1 MPATFITTDSIG
13 AGYQFTFSANDEQL
27 TVLAGATLG
36 STTTSAIQATF
47 ATGLSLSIL
56 GTVFGARGLYLY
68 GEATTVSI
76 ATGGMLHTSQQNP
89 MEIGVYLA
97 GTGSSL
103 SNAGTISA
111 PMTIG
116 VLSAGHNMI
125 VNTGRIDAASAVFMN
140 LFSGTGDRLVN
151 SGTITANSASDGSM
165 DNRYNNAVFN
175 EGGNGRITNLAGG
188 EMTAMSSEGAGV
200 RLGAYGGGTV
210 VQNFG
215 QITSAQDCGINLE
228 MVNAGQALIRVM
240 NYGTITGGEAAF
252 LGSQNADLLLNCGRL
267 VGDVTMGLGAD
278 TLRNVGGTIDGAV
291 QMGDGADLLINS
303 GGRILGDVD
312 LGAGAD
318 RYDGRSGA
326 LDGSVDGGADDDTFI
341 GNTLAAETF
350 NGGAGLDLLDFR
362 FGAAVTV
369 ALDGTFANDGAALGD
384 SYIGFENIL
393 GSQRGDVI
401 RGSAGDNSL
410 AGLGGADRL
419 DGAAGNDAFTGGAG
433 ADTLTGGLGN
443 DLFRFTALGDCG
455 DVITDFGAVTGNNDS
470 FRIVA
475 SAFGG
480 GLATGTLAGSAFLA
494 RNDNLAQDASDRFI
508 FRTTDT
514 TLWFDADGS
523 GAGAAVLVADLQAG
537 AALTAADIVLI

>member
-1 MPATFITTDSIG
+1 MTTTFLTTTTIG
-13 AGYQFTFSANDEQL
+13 AGSGFSYGAADDQL
-27 TVLAGATLG
+27 IVLSGVTLGATAG
-36 STTTSAIQATF
+36 SAIADNSFSGT
-47 ATGLSLSIL
+47 SLSVL
-56 GTVFGARGLYLY
+56 GTVFGTRGLYFYGDAATISITAGGSLY
-68 GEATTVSI
+68 CAQTI
-76 ATGGMLHTSQQNP
+76 AGNTSLFLD
-89 MEIGVYLA
+89 GS
-97 GTGSSL
+97 GSSL
-103 SNAGTISA
+103 TNNGAIRATTA
-111 PMTIG
+111 IG
-116 VLSAGHNMI
+116 VLSSGGNAI
-125 VNTGRIDAASAVFMN
+125 VNHGLIEAASGVFMN
-140 LFSGTGDRLVN
+140 LFSNSGDSLVN
-151 SGTITANSASDGSM
+151 SGVITANTASDGAM
-165 DNRYNNAVFN
+165 DSRYNNAVFN

-267 VGDVTMGLGAD
+267 VGDMTMGLGAD

>member
-318 RYDGRSGA
+318 RYDGQ
-326 LDGSVDGGADDDTFI
+326 I
-341 GNTLAAETF
+341 GRAH
-350 NGGAGLDLLDFR
+350 
-362 FGAAVTV
+362 V
-369 ALDGTFANDGAALGD
+369 
-384 SYIGFENIL
+384 
-393 GSQRGDVI
+393 
-401 RGSAGDNSL
+401 
-410 AGLGGADRL
+410 
-419 DGAAGNDAFTGGAG
+419 
-433 ADTLTGGLGN
+433 
-443 DLFRFTALGDCG
+443 
-455 DVITDFGAVTGNNDS
+455 
-470 FRIVA
+470 
-475 SAFGG
+475 
-480 GLATGTLAGSAFLA
+480 
-494 RNDNLAQDASDRFI
+494 
-508 FRTTDT
+508 
-514 TLWFDADGS
+514 
-523 GAGAAVLVADLQAG
+523 
-537 AALTAADIVLI
+537 

>member
-1 MPATFITTDSIG
+1 MPTSFVTTDSIG
-13 AGYQFTFSANDEQL
+13 TGYRFTYSANGEQL
-27 TVLAGATLG
+27 IVLAGATLG
-36 STTTSAIQATF
+36 STTTAAIQETF
-47 ATGLSLSIL
+47 ATSLTLSIL
-56 GTVFGARGLYLY
+56 GTVFGTRGLYLY
-68 GEATTVSI
+68 GDETAVSI
-76 ATGGMLHTSQQNP
+76 AAGGMLYTSQP
-89 MEIGVYLA
+89 SPGELGIYLA

-116 VLSAGHNMI
+116 VLSSGHNMI
-125 VNTGRIDAASAVFMN
+125 VNTGRIDAASGVFMN
-140 LFSGTGDRLVN
+140 LYSSTGDSFVN
-151 SGTITANSASDGSM
+151 SGIVTANAASDAA
-165 DNRYNNAVFN
+165 NTTRYNNAVFS
-175 EGGNGRITNLAGG
+175 EGGNGRITNLAEG
-188 EMTAMSSEGAGV
+188 ELTAMSSDGAGV
-200 RLGAYGGGTV
+200 RLGSYGGGAV
-210 VQNFG
+210 VRNFG

-228 MVNAGQALIRVM
+228 LVNAGQGLIRVV
-240 NYGTITGGEAAF
+240 NDGTISGGEASYA
-252 LGSQNADLLLNCGRL
+252 GSQNADLLLNRGL
-267 VGDVTMGLGAD
+267 LAGDVTMGAGQD

-291 QMGDGADLLINS
+291 QMGDGDDVLVNS
-303 GGRILGDVD
+303 GGQISGDVG

-326 LDGSVDGGADDDTFI
+326 LDGSVDGGDGDDTFI
-341 GNTLAAETF
+341 GNAQAAETF

-369 ALDGTFANDGAALGD
+369 ALDGTFANDGTALGD
-384 SYIGFENIL
+384 SYISFENVL

-410 AGLGGADRL
+410 AGLGGADRI

-433 ADTLTGGLGN
+433 ADTLTGGMGN
-443 DLFRFTALGDCG
+443 DLFRFTVLSDCG

-480 GLATGTLAGSAFLA
+480 GLATGTLAGSAFLTRA
-494 RNDNLAQDASDRFI
+494 DNLAQDADDRFI

-514 TLWFDADGS
+514 TLWFDADGT

-537 AALTAADIVLI
+537 ATLTSADIMLI